1 MEVGSHNICPFVF
14 GLFYLAHVS
23 EVYPLLAHG
32 SEFHS
37 SLRLLGPTERLYH
50 MVLIRLSIDGS
61 WGCFYL
67 LAPVPLLDITV
78 THHEEVALSG
88 GSEHRRGSLTPIPL
102 LTTPGS
108 S

>member
-78 THHEEVALSG
+78 WGIRAQTWKPDAHPFTYYPGKL
-88 GSEHRRGSLTPIPL
+88 LTPEFAHL
-102 LTTPGS
+102 
-108 S
+108 